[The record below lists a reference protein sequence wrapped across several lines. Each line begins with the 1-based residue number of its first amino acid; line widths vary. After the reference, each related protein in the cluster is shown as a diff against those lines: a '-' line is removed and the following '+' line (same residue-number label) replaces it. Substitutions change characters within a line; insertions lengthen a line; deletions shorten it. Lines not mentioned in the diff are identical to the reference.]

1 MRRSLV
7 VLLGLIAVPSM
18 AAAQSF
24 PAEMTIT
31 ATEIEVRCGP
41 TKEYYATSKLRYGE
55 RVLVLR
61 ESKDQP
67 GWLAIRPPHGSFS
80 WINAHF
86 VKQAAGDAHT
96 GYVETEG
103 SVAVPVRPG
112 SSLTNR
118 APDVESVKVQPGTLV
133 TILDRPVTSDG
144 VIWLPI
150 APPPTEVRFIPADAV
165 RPQQF
170 ANNNQ
175 NFNGPQAANVAGNPL
190 IVQADQ
196 AFQAGNIDK
205 AKQLYKEAAEHT
217 EDINQ
222 KIYCYNRLSSLQNPW
237 NPSQSPGNPNQ
248 VAQGA
253 TPVQTIGQTTSFSR
267 TPAPQVINYPPQWS
281 NYGVLRRAAF
291 EKDGQPMYVL
301 ESGKGQVLM
310 YVTSP
315 AGTSLRDYV
324 GRTVALYGSITYRSD
339 DAIRT
344 HFITATH
351 VALP

>member
-1 MRRSLV
+1 MRRSFV
-7 VLLGLIAVPSM
+7 VLFGLIVVPSM
-18 AAAQSF
+18 AMAQSF
-24 PAEMTIT
+24 PAEMTVS
-31 ATEIEVRCGP
+31 ANEVEVRSGP
-41 TKEYYATSKLRYGE
+41 TREYYATGKLRYGE

-80 WINAHF
+80 WINARY

-96 GYVETEG
+96 GYVETDG
-103 SVAVPVRPG
+103 NVAVPVRPG

-118 APDVESVKVQPGTLV
+118 APDVESVKIQPGMRV
-133 TILDRPVTSDG
+133 TILDRPVTSDN
-144 VIWLPI
+144 VTCLPI

-175 NFNGPQAANVAGNPL
+175 TFNGPQAANVSGNPL
-190 IVQADQ
+190 IVQAEE
-196 AFQAGNIDK
+196 AFQSGNIDK
-205 AKQLYKEAAEHT
+205 AKQLYKEAAERT

-222 KIYCYNRLSSLQNPW
+222 KIYCYNRVSSLQNPW
-237 NPSQSPGNPNQ
+237 NPNQSPGNPTQ
-248 VAQGA
+248 VAQGS
-253 TPVQTIGQTTSFSR
+253 TPVQTVGQTTSFSR
-267 TPAPQVINYPPQWS
+267 PAAPQIINYPPQWS
-281 NYGVLRRAAF
+281 NYGILRRAAI

-301 ESGKGQVLM
+301 ESGRGQVLM
-310 YVTSP
+310 YATSP
-315 AGTSLRDYV
+315 PGTSLRDYV